1 MKEAGQ
7 SDWLE
12 TENTTKI
19 YKKKKQN
26 IKHNNINNN
35 NNGWENGRNPT

>member
-1 MKEAGQ
+1 MKEAEQ
-7 SDWLE
+7 SYWLE

-19 YKKKKQN
+19 YKKNN